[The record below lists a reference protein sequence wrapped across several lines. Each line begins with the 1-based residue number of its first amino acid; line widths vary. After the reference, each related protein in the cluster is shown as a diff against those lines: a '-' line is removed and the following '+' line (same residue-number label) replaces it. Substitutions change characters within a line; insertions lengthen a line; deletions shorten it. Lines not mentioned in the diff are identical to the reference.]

1 MRFSF
6 LTALAALGA
15 VATAQITS
23 TVVVTNIN
31 TLTVKSQNLIEPAK
45 QLSIL
50 NAPQL
55 LLGLGPWPKV
65 IFGFGDIVATAT
77 GYITAM
83 GAAPKIKFWGT
94 EATAIA
100 DAFRLFVKVHQQL
113 LDIIIGKG
121 GFLTQIPFV
130 GPPIAAVLRSIEGVV
145 DSIAFGIIDLVDDTV
160 GAIMRTE
167 YSGLQV
173 KIGVAVKTYA

>member
-6 LTALAALGA
+6 LTALAALGV

-55 LLGLGPWPKV
+55 LLGLGPWPV
-65 IFGFGDIVATAT
+65 CLCF
-77 GYITAM
+77 
-83 GAAPKIKFWGT
+83 
-94 EATAIA
+94 
-100 DAFRLFVKVHQQL
+100 
-113 LDIIIGKG
+113 
-121 GFLTQIPFV
+121 FL
-130 GPPIAAVLRSIEGVV
+130 
-145 DSIAFGIIDLVDDTV
+145 
-160 GAIMRTE
+160 
-167 YSGLQV
+167 
-173 KIGVAVKTYA
+173 

>member
-15 VATAQITS
+15 VATAQMTS

-55 LLGLGPWPKV
+55 LLGLGPWPV
-65 IFGFGDIVATAT
+65 CL
-77 GYITAM
+77 
-83 GAAPKIKFWGT
+83 P
-94 EATAIA
+94 
-100 DAFRLFVKVHQQL
+100 LCLQP
-113 LDIIIGKG
+113 
-121 GFLTQIPFV
+121 IP
-130 GPPIAAVLRSIEGVV
+130 AQVLEEF
-145 DSIAFGIIDLVDDTV
+145 AH
-160 GAIMRTE
+160 ME
-167 YSGLQV
+167 
-173 KIGVAVKTYA
+173 KN

>member
-1 MRFSF
+1 MFKSLEES
-6 LTALAALGA
+6 LTWR
-15 VATAQITS
+15 QNQQK
-23 TVVVTNIN
+23 VV
-31 TLTVKSQNLIEPAK
+31 
-45 QLSIL
+45 
-50 NAPQL
+50 
-55 LLGLGPWPKV
+55 
-65 IFGFGDIVATAT
+65 FGFGDIVATAT

-83 GAAPKIKFWGT
+83 GAAPKTKFVGN

-145 DSIAFGIIDLVDDTV
+145 DVSCLSFFPDSAGHV
-160 GAIMRTE
+160 GLTRCWARPLHLASLTLLTIP
-167 YSGLQV
+167 L
-173 KIGVAVKTYA
+173 ALP